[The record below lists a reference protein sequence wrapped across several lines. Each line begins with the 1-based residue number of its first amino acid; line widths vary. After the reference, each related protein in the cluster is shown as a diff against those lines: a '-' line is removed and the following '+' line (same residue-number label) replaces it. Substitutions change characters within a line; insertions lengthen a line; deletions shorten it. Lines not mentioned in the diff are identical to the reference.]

1 MSRQVHF
8 EVFRRAGAKGGWT
21 LHEVVA
27 ERDRAMNMA
36 KEMMTGEKRAT
47 GVKVVKETYDD
58 DTGDYLSLKIF
69 EDGATQMKLAPA
81 QEDAPQ
87 SPPCFK
93 PDDLYSY
100 HARQTMMRLLADFL
114 ARNKVTITELI
125 HRADL
130 LDKLE
135 ATGTVYQHAVQKIA
149 VAQAAAGTT
158 PVQQIVKNL
167 NELIDQATQRVY
179 RDQRKGAFPN
189 PRADQ
194 FAELAIKL
202 AGQGDAAYLFNGAL
216 ARSLKDTTGW
226 NEKILA
232 LIEILTFAPADG
244 DARTLVLSSIDAVMS
259 EALSAST
266 ALHELLGP
274 SENLSEALTR
284 LVELFLG
291 KISAEGGKGGLVALS
306 ERFAADELPEART
319 AIAGRI
325 VAEFKSPKRLRPDS
339 LVEELKALRRLANR
353 VVYGVGKFLSHEDLI
368 AAFTLRSKRLVTQET
383 LSTHIHDCAPDE
395 KIERLLFVEENIIGI
410 ENKRQLASFV
420 VPVLSSAAFE
430 NFFQDPK
437 VPVLHRLQRLAQ
449 LQARVRRASFVDVQ
463 QEEISGRLDRLA
475 CDVAARA
482 KLFEN
487 LEVKNHNAVARATT
501 LLKLAMGGF
510 FTEGALSGRAREI
523 ILHCL
528 ATPGFLSGYFAG
540 QQGVDNDTAMAA
552 LMADL
557 GKAGITAETG
567 LKSIAA

>member
-8 EVFRRAGAKGGWT
+8 EVFRRAGARGGWT
-21 LHEVVA
+21 MHEVVG
-27 ERDRAMNMA
+27 ERDRALAMA
-36 KEMMTGEKRAT
+36 KELMASEKAT

-69 EDGATQMKLAPA
+69 EDGHTQMKLAPA
-81 QEDAPQ
+81 QEEAPQ
-87 SPPCFK
+87 ALPCFK

-135 ATGTVYQHAVQKIA
+135 ATGTLYQHAVQKIA
-149 VAQAAAGTT
+149 VAQAASGTT
-158 PVQQIVKNL
+158 PVQQIIKTL

-179 RDQRKGAFPN
+179 RDQRKGLFPN
-189 PRADQ
+189 PRTDQ

-216 ARSLKDTTGW
+216 ARSLKDTPGW
-226 NEKILA
+226 NEKIVT
-232 LIEILTFAPADG
+232 LIEILGHAPESG
-244 DARTLVLSSIDAVMS
+244 EPRTLVLSSIDAVMA

-274 SENLSEALTR
+274 SENLAEALTR

-291 KISAEGGKGGLVALS
+291 KIASDNAKGGLIALS
-306 ERFAADELPEART
+306 ARFAADELPEART

-325 VAEFKSPKRLRPDS
+325 VAEFKSAKRLRPDS

-368 AAFTLRSKRLVTQET
+368 AAFTLRSKRLVTQEI
-383 LSTHIHDCAPDE
+383 LSTYIHDCAPDE

-410 ENKRQLASFV
+410 ENKRQLASFIL
-420 VPVLSSAAFE
+420 PVLNSAVFD
-430 NFFQDPK
+430 NYFQDPK
-437 VPVLHRLQRLAQ
+437 VPVLQRLQRLAQ

-463 QEEISGRLDRLA
+463 QEEIAGRIDRLA
-475 CDVAARA
+475 CDVAGRA

-487 LEVKNHNAVARATT
+487 LEAKNQNHVVKALT

-510 FTEGALSGRAREI
+510 FTEGALSTRAREI

-540 QQGVDNDTAMAA
+540 QRGVDNDTAMVA

>member
-1 MSRQVHF
+1 MGRQVHF
-8 EVFRRAGAKGGWT
+8 EVFRRAGAKGGWS
-21 LHEVVA
+21 LHEVVG
-27 ERDRAMNMA
+27 ERDRAMTMA
-36 KEMMTGEKRAT
+36 KEMMASENAT

-58 DTGDYLSLKIF
+58 ETGDYLSLKIF
-69 EDGATQMKLAPA
+69 EDGHNQMKLAPA
-81 QEDAPQ
+81 QEEAPQ
-87 SPPCFK
+87 SLPCFK
-93 PDDLYSY
+93 PDDLYTY
-100 HARQTMMRLLADFL
+100 HARQTMMRLLGDFL

-135 ATGTVYQHAVQKIA
+135 ATGTLYQHAVQKIA
-149 VAQAAAGTT
+149 VAQAASGTV

-167 NELIDQATQRVY
+167 TELTTQATQRVY

-189 PRADQ
+189 PRSDQ
-194 FAELAIKL
+194 FAELAAKL

-216 ARSLKDTTGW
+216 ARHLKDTQGW

-232 LIEILTFAPADG
+232 LIEILGFAPDSG
-244 DARTLVLSSIDAVMS
+244 DPHTLVLSSIDAVMA

-274 SENLSEALTR
+274 SENLAEALTR

-291 KISAEGGKGGLVALS
+291 KIAGGDAKGGLVALS
-306 ERFAADELPEART
+306 ARFAADELPEART

-368 AAFTLRSKRLVTQET
+368 TAFTLRSKRLVTQET
-383 LSTHIHDCAPDE
+383 LSHYINDCAPDE

-410 ENKRQLASFV
+410 ENKRQLAGFV
-420 VPVLSSAAFE
+420 IPVLNTAAFE

-437 VPVLHRLQRLAQ
+437 VPVLQRLQRLAQ
-449 LQARVRRASFVDVQ
+449 LQMRVRRASFVDVQ
-463 QEEISGRLDRLA
+463 QEEIAGRMDRLA
-475 CDVAARA
+475 YDVAGRA

-487 LEVKNHNAVARATT
+487 LEAKNQNPVAKATT

-510 FTEGALSGRAREI
+510 FTEGTLAARAREI
-523 ILHCL
+523 ILGCL
-528 ATPGFLSGYFAG
+528 ATPGFLAGYFAG
-540 QQGVDNDTAMAA
+540 RQNGDNEAAMAA

-557 GKAGITAETG
+557 GKAGINAETG

>member
-1 MSRQVHF
+1 MARQVHF
-8 EVFRRAGAKGGWT
+8 EVFRRAGARGGWT
-21 LHEVVA
+21 LHEVVG

-36 KEMMTGEKRAT
+36 KEMMTGEKKAT

-58 DTGDYLSLKIF
+58 DSGDYLSLKIF

-87 SPPCFK
+87 SAPCFK

-179 RDQRKGAFPN
+179 RDQRKGLFPN

-194 FAELAIKL
+194 FAELATKL

-216 ARSLKDTTGW
+216 ARSLKDTNGW

-232 LIEILTFAPADG
+232 LIEILGYAPADG
-244 DARTLVLSSIDAVMS
+244 APRMLVLSSIDAVMS

-266 ALHELLGP
+266 ALHELLGQ
-274 SENLSEALTR
+274 SENLADALTR

-291 KISAEGGKGGLVALS
+291 KIATEDAKGGLVALS
-306 ERFAADELPEART
+306 ARFAADELPEART

-368 AAFTLRSKRLVTQET
+368 TAFTLRSKRLVTQET
-383 LSTHIHDCAPDE
+383 LSTYIHDCAVDE

-410 ENKRQLASFV
+410 ENKRQLASFIL
-420 VPVLSSAAFE
+420 PVMNSAAFD
-430 NFFQDPK
+430 NFFQEPK
-437 VPVLHRLQRLAQ
+437 VPVLQRLQRLAQ
-449 LQARVRRASFVDVQ
+449 LQARVRRSSFVDAQ
-463 QEEISGRLDRLA
+463 QEEIAGRMDRLA
-475 CDVAARA
+475 CEVAARA

-487 LEVKNHNAVARATT
+487 LEAKNQNHVAKATT

-510 FTEGALSGRAREI
+510 FTEGTMSSRAREI

-540 QQGVDNDTAMAA
+540 QQGVDSDTAMAA